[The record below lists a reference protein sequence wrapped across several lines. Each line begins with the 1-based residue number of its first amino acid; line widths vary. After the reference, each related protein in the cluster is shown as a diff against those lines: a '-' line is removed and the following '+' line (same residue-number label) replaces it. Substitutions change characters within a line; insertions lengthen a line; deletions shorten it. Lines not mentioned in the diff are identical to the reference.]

1 MKKINIFFWKTVAIL
16 WDIRPR
22 MHLPK
27 YADFPIASTDIN
39 VHGYSYPE
47 GIKVLYEWEEKGRH
61 WIVFS
66 R

>member
-1 MKKINIFFWKTVAIL
+1 
-16 WDIRPR
+16 